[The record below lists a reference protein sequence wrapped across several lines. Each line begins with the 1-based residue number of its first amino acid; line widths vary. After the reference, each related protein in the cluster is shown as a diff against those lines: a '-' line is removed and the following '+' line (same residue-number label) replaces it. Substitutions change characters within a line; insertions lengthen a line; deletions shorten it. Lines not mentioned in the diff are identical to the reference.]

1 MLMMMMMGWD
11 GRTAACVV
19 RNEQSS
25 LYAWSPSEL
34 IRYVLSGNLDD
45 SVVLDLLDDL
55 LALVEVEQLL
65 RSTGYALYLY
75 LYPMR
80 RSIHPSIYPSIH
92 LSIHPSIY
100 SSIHLSI
107 HPSIYL
113 FIHRSIH
120 PSIHPSIYP
129 SIYPYRSI
137 SSLHPQVKD
146 SDDDQTC
153 LVLSSTNATV
163 YDDIAL
169 AR

>member
-19 RNEQSS
+19 WNEQSSS

-65 RSTGYALYLY
+65 RSTVYALYLY

-80 RSIHPSIYPSIH
+80 RSINPSIH
-92 LSIHPSIY
+92 PSFYLFIHPSIY

-107 HPSIYL
+107 HPSIYPSIHL
-113 FIHRSIH
+113 SIDLSIHPTIYSSIHPSIHRSIH
-120 PSIHPSIYP
+120 PSIPIDLYHPSIH
-129 SIYPYRSI
+129 R
-137 SSLHPQVKD
+137 
-146 SDDDQTC
+146 
-153 LVLSSTNATV
+153 
-163 YDDIAL
+163 
-169 AR
+169 